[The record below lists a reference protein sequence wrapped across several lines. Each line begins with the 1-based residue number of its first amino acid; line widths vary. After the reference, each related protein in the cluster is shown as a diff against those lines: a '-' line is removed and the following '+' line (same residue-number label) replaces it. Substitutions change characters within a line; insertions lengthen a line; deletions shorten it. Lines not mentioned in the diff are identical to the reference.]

1 MPSDPRVTIALKA
14 IAGPIATFRS
24 AVIGSLGRVRGM
36 LAAGSGA
43 ERAGQELG
51 AFAGGR
57 VDFARFA
64 ELSHGAAALDASS
77 RGRVQRA
84 CDVLEE
90 ISHAA
95 PEAYV
100 VDVHPGA
107 RLRVSVGAALAHFG
121 RGFGVATA
129 ADLARAGRYEPAAHD
144 RLFDAFGFDAWTRAE
159 RLVAP
164 PLVVTVDGADL
175 HAADLA
181 ELLDGSQHIVLV
193 VRGSAPPASLVR
205 LITPGVLVLQT
216 PDEQGLDRFAAFDGP
231 AVAALFE
238 HDAAGFLHDP
248 ALGFAVWQRLLVF
261 KRPERTP
268 RKSLGGSSPRQQSE
282 ELAQLDALGERPTL
296 ASTPIDAFVPMGGGD
311 PADRLATWLLSQAGL
326 DTRH

>member
-1 MPSDPRVTIALKA
+1 MPSDPRVTIALHA
-14 IAGPIATFRS
+14 IAGPMATFRS

-43 ERAGQELG
+43 ERARQELG
-51 AFAGGR
+51 AFAAGR
-57 VDFARFA
+57 VDFTRFA
-64 ELSHGAAALDASS
+64 GLSHGASALDASS

-84 CDVLEE
+84 CDILEE
-90 ISHAA
+90 ISQAG

-107 RLRVSVGAALAHFG
+107 RLRASVGSALARFG
-121 RGFGVATA
+121 RAFGAATA
-129 ADLARAGRYEPAAHD
+129 ADLARTGRYEPASHD
-144 RLFDAFGFDAWTRAE
+144 RLLDAVGFDAWGRAE

-181 ELLDGSQHIVLV
+181 ELIDGSQHIVLV
-193 VRGSAPPASLVR
+193 VRGIAPPAPLVR

-231 AVAALFE
+231 AVAALLE
-238 HDAAGFLHDP
+238 GDAAGFLHDP
-248 ALGFAVWQRLLVF
+248 ALGFAAWQRLLVF

-268 RKSLGGSSPRQQSE
+268 RKSLGGFSPRQQSE

-296 ASTPIDAFVPMGGGD
+296 ASTPIDAFVPMGSGD
-311 PADRLATWLLSQAGL
+311 PADRLASWLLSQAGL